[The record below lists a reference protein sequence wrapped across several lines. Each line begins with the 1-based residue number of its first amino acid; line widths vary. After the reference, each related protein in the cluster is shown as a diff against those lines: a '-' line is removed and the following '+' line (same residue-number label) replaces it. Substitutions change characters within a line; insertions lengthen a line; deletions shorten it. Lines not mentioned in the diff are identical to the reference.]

1 MGSLKF
7 IFTCL
12 KFYLSLDEANH
23 ACCRR
28 NRPGCR
34 RPNNP
39 FQEGRSRFQ
48 EASFSLSLDFQISL
62 PISLDISLSLVSL
75 SLDFPSPEIERFPQ
89 SFSLRSLHSQLR
101 SRQGRG
107 R

>member
-39 FQEGRSRFQ
+39 FQEGRSWFQ
-48 EASFSLSLDFQISL
+48 EASFSLSFDFPISL
-62 PISLDISLSLVSL
+62 PISLYVSL
-75 SLDFPSPEIERFPQ
+75 SLYFPSAEIERFPQ
-89 SFSLRSLHSQLR
+89 SFSLRSLYTQLR
-101 SRQGRG
+101 PRQGRG